1 MNWFLLFAALAP
13 ALFMMHFIYV
23 RDKYERDP
31 LWRVL
36 LVYFVSFLTVIP
48 AAMFEG
54 VFSGIEKWG
63 LIGVAISV
71 WCVIA
76 LSEETVKYLAIRLL
90 AVPMKSFNEVYDGI
104 LYGVA
109 ASLGFA
115 TVENLAYVFLSHDQ
129 GLTVALARA
138 VLSVP
143 GHALWG
149 VMMGYYIGVAKFT
162 EDPHKKRALVWKGLL
177 IAIFW
182 HGLYDFFAF
191 GVDKVGDS
199 LSLVFAC
206 CVVLVILVNWIIA
219 TRLIHLAQAQS
230 VFKRPSPML
239 HPLHAFAPQYKFC
252 HNCGTRAL
260 RAQPFCMSCGQQY
273 PE

>member
-1 MNWFLLFAALAP
+1 MNWFLLFVALAP
-13 ALFMMHFIYV
+13 VLFMLHFIYV

-36 LVYFVSFLTVIP
+36 LVYFVSMFTVIP
-48 AAMFEG
+48 AIMFES
-54 VFSGIEKWG
+54 VFAGIEKWG
-63 LIGVAISV
+63 LIGVAVSV

-76 LSEETVKYLAIRLL
+76 FSEETVKYLAIRLL

-115 TVENLAYVFLSHDQ
+115 TIENLGYVMLSHEQ

-149 VMMGYYIGVAKFT
+149 VMMGYYVGVAKFT
-162 EDPHKKRALVWKGLL
+162 DDPQQKRALVRKGLL

-191 GVDKVGDS
+191 GVSVVGDS
-199 LSLVFAC
+199 LSLMFG
-206 CVVLVILVNWIIA
+206 LGVIAVIAVNWLIA
-219 TRLIHLAQAQS
+219 GRLIRLAQAQS

-252 HNCGTRAL
+252 HHCGTRAP
-260 RAQPFCMSCGQQY
+260 RPQQFCMSCGQQY

>member
-1 MNWFLLFAALAP
+1 MSWILTFTALAP
-13 ALFMMHFIYV
+13 VLFMLHYIYV

-36 LVYFVSFLTVIP
+36 LVYFVSFITVIP
-48 AAMFEG
+48 AIMIEG
-54 VFSGIEKWG
+54 LFAGIEKWG

-76 LSEETVKYLAIRLL
+76 FSEETVKYLAIRLL

-115 TVENLAYVFLSHDQ
+115 TVENLAYVLMSHEQ
-129 GLTVALARA
+129 GFIVAVARA

-162 EDPHKKRALVWKGLL
+162 ADPQRKRALVWKGLL

-191 GVDKVGDS
+191 GVDIVGGS
-199 LSLVFAC
+199 LSLLFAFGVVA
-206 CVVLVILVNWIIA
+206 VVLVNWMIA

-252 HNCGTRAL
+252 HNCGARAL
-260 RAQPFCMSCGQQY
+260 RAQSFCMACGQQY

>member
-1 MNWFLLFAALAP
+1 MSWFLLFAAIAP
-13 ALFMMHFIYV
+13 VVFMLHFIYV

-54 VFSGIEKWG
+54 MFAGIEKWG
-63 LIGVAISV
+63 LVGVAVSV

-90 AVPMKSFNEVYDGI
+90 AVPLKSFNEVYDGI

-115 TVENLAYVFLSHDQ
+115 TVENIAYVFFSEGQ
-129 GLTVALARA
+129 GVAVAIARA

-162 EDPHKKRALVWKGLL
+162 EDPGKKRSLVQKGLL
-177 IAIFW
+177 TAIFW

-191 GVDKVGDS
+191 GVDAVDDN
-199 LSLVFAC
+199 LTLLFAAG
-206 CVVLVILVNWIIA
+206 VVVVIILNWLIA
-219 TRLIHLAQAQS
+219 ARLIRLAQAQS
-230 VFKRPSPML
+230 IFKRPSPML

-252 HNCGTRAL
+252 HRCGTRAL
-260 RAQPFCMSCGQQY
+260 RSQPYCMSCGQHY
-273 PE
+273 P

>member
-1 MNWFLLFAALAP
+1 ML
-13 ALFMMHFIYV
+13 HFIYV

-36 LVYFVSFLTVIP
+36 VVYFISFLTVIP
-48 AAMFEG
+48 AAMFESM
-54 VFSGIEKWG
+54 FAGIEKWG
-63 LIGVAISV
+63 LIGVAVSA

-76 LSEETVKYLAIRLL
+76 FSEETVKYVAIRTF
-90 AVPMKSFNEVYDGI
+90 AVPLRSFNEVYDGI

-115 TVENLAYVFLSHDQ
+115 TVENLAYVLFASGQ

-162 EDPHKKRALVWKGLL
+162 PDPRKQRALVWKGLL

-191 GVDKVGDS
+191 GVDVVGDN
-199 LSLVFAC
+199 LSLIFAGG
-206 CVVLVILVNWIIA
+206 VVLVVLVNWMIA
-219 TRLIHLAQAQS
+219 TRLIRLAQAQS
-230 VFKRPSPML
+230 VFRRPSPML

-252 HNCGTRAL
+252 HHCGTRAL
-260 RAQPFCMSCGQQY
+260 RAQQFCMACGEAY
-273 PE
+273 PK